1 MCCIT
6 EGNIVNV
13 ELVKTLVDYSL
24 SITPKASKAFS
35 CFGSAGKTK
44 KSITT
49 KKNKTKEAPSWGIP
63 VLKELVLCS
72 EQ

>member
-1 MCCIT
+1 MCSIT
-6 EGNIVNV
+6 EGIIVNV

-35 CFGSAGKTK
+35 CFGSAGKK
-44 KSITT
+44 KSIST
-49 KKNKTKEAPSWGIP
+49 KENKTKEAPSWGIP
-63 VLKELVLCS
+63 VLKELVLCT